1 VSATI
6 KIADASIAD
15 ADFTWCEADGI
26 DTGLRTGSEPMTLA
40 GFITYSGALAVAAA
54 IPGPGVTA
62 LVARA
67 LGSGFRSSLFMSLGL
82 ILGDLS
88 YLTAVVLG
96 LAFIAQTFG
105 TVFLVIKWL
114 GVAYLCYL
122 AWAFWTAGI
131 SSEHV
136 EAKKASGG
144 FVASF
149 IAGLTVTLGNPK
161 TMIFYLALVPT
172 LVDPHTLTVADY
184 GVLVAC
190 TVSVL
195 LVVLVPYLALAA
207 KARWLLKTPRALKL
221 LNRTA
226 ASFMGGAAAAIALR

>member
-1 VSATI
+1 
-6 KIADASIAD
+6 
-15 ADFTWCEADGI
+15 
-26 DTGLRTGSEPMTLA
+26 MTLA
-40 GFITYSGALAVAAA
+40 GFITYSGALALAAA

-67 LGSGFRSSLFMSLGL
+67 LGSGFRSSLVMSLGL

-114 GVAYLCYL
+114 GVCYL
-122 AWAFWTAGI
+122 AYLAYRFWTAGI
-131 SSEHV
+131 TAEEIEARKARGGPLSS
-136 EAKKASGG
+136 
-144 FVASF
+144 FV
-149 IAGLTVTLGNPK
+149 AGLTVTLGNPK

-172 LVDPHTLTVADY
+172 LVDLHTLTVADY

-190 TVSVL
+190 TVAVL
-195 LVVLVPYLALAA
+195 LVVLVPYLVLAA
-207 KARWLLKTPRALKL
+207 RARQLLKAPRALKA
-221 LNRTA
+221 LNRAA